1 LAWSFVFIRANHL
14 YVDYDSKNEVWVKG
28 MLILPLPIHLFV
40 IMHLRNLITTINIS
54 AAPEMLKELLKPD
67 IEQLIDRKS
76 WTAIKE
82 ALADW
87 PPAEIVDLLYE
98 FDKEKRALLFRALPR
113 DIATDVFVNLE
124 YEEREEL
131 INVLTQ
137 RETKYLIDDMEADDR
152 TSLLEELPAKVQQ
165 YILNM
170 LPHEELKVARTLL
183 GYPEDSIGRHMTPNF
198 VKLRRD
204 WTVGRALEHI
214 RRHGKDMETIY
225 RMYVISDKGQLLG
238 EVLLRDLVLSKE
250 DKTIEE
256 IMADHVAYLSA
267 FDDQEEGVRQFERH
281 DVTSMPVV
289 DSQGALVG
297 IVTFD
302 DIYDISE
309 EEVTE
314 DFQRLSGVNPVDKS
328 YLAASKWLLY
338 KKRVPWLIGL
348 CVASF
353 LTAAIISGY
362 SEVTAQLVALTAFI
376 PMIIGTAG
384 NTGTQSSTLM
394 IRALSTGEV
403 EMRDAFR
410 IFRKE
415 LIVGLSLGLTMSL
428 VAFVGGFIDGGA
440 GMQVSAIV
448 SISMI
453 LTVTLSNIFG
463 NLMPML
469 IHRMG
474 LDPAVISSPLITT
487 IMDMT
492 GAVIYYSIAMWFLK
506 S

>member
-1 LAWSFVFIRANHL
+1 
-14 YVDYDSKNEVWVKG
+14 
-28 MLILPLPIHLFV
+28 
-40 IMHLRNLITTINIS
+40 
-54 AAPEMLKELLKPD
+54 MLKELLKPD
-67 IEQLIDRKS
+67 IQQLIDRKY

-87 PPAEIVDLLYE
+87 PSAEIVDLMYE
-98 FDKEKRALLFRALPR
+98 FDGEQRALLFRALPR

-124 YEEREEL
+124 HEDREEL
-131 INVLTQ
+131 IGALTR
-137 RETKYLIDDMEADDR
+137 RETKELIDDMEADDR

-170 LPHEELKVARTLL
+170 LSHEELKIARTLL

-198 VKLRRD
+198 VKLRPE
-204 WTVGRALEHI
+204 WTVGRSLEHI
-214 RRHGKDMETIY
+214 RRFGKDMETLY
-225 RMYVISDKGQLLG
+225 RMYVTSDKGQLLG
-238 EVLLRDLVLSKE
+238 EVLLRDLVLSPE
-250 DKTIEE
+250 SLEIGE
-256 IMADHVAYLSA
+256 IMAENVAYLSA
-267 FDDQEEGVRQFERH
+267 FDDQEEGVRQFERY
-281 DVTSMPVV
+281 DVTAMPVV

-309 EEVTE
+309 EEITE
-314 DFQRLSGVNPVDKS
+314 DFQKLSGVNPVDKS
-328 YLAASKWLLY
+328 YLTASKWLLY

-348 CVASF
+348 LVASF
-353 LTAAIISGY
+353 LTAAIIDRY
-362 SEVTAQLVALTAFI
+362 SDVTAQLVALTAFI

-403 EMRDAFR
+403 EMKDALR

-415 LIVGLSLGLTMSL
+415 LIVGLALGLTMSG
-428 VAFVGGFIDGGA
+428 VAFLGGFLEGESGLV
-440 GMQVSAIV
+440 VSGIV
-448 SISMI
+448 SVSMI

-487 IMDMT
+487 VMDMT
-492 GAVIYYSIAMWFLK
+492 GAVIYYNIALWFLDAFM
-506 S
+506 

>member
-1 LAWSFVFIRANHL
+1 
-14 YVDYDSKNEVWVKG
+14 
-28 MLILPLPIHLFV
+28 
-40 IMHLRNLITTINIS
+40 
-54 AAPEMLKELLKPD
+54 MLKELLKPD
-67 IEQLIDRKS
+67 IQQLIERKS

-87 PPAEIVDLLYE
+87 PPAEIVDLMDE
-98 FDKEKRALLFRALPR
+98 FDKEQMALLFRALPR
-113 DIATDVFVNLE
+113 DIATDVFVNLD
-124 YEEREEL
+124 YEERENL
-131 INVLTQ
+131 IGALTR
-137 RETKYLIDDMEADDR
+137 RETKELIDDMQADDR

-170 LPHEELKVARTLL
+170 LSHEELKIARTLL

-198 VKLRRD
+198 VKLRKD
-204 WTVGRALEHI
+204 WTVGRSLEHI
-214 RRHGKDMETIY
+214 RRFGKDMETLY
-225 RMYVISDKGQLLG
+225 RMYVTSDKSQLLG
-238 EVLLRDLVLSKE
+238 EVLLRDLVLSPE
-250 DKTIEE
+250 DKLIGE
-256 IMADHVAYLSA
+256 IMDDTVNYLSA
-267 FDDQEEGVRQFERH
+267 FDDQEEGVRQFERF
-281 DVTSMPVV
+281 DVSVMPVV
-289 DSQGALVG
+289 DSQGAMVG

-314 DFQRLSGVNPVDKS
+314 DFQKLSGMNPVDKS
-328 YLAASKWLLY
+328 YLSASKWLLY

-348 CVASF
+348 LVASF
-353 LTAAIISGY
+353 LTAAIINSYDG
-362 SEVTAQLVALTAFI
+362 VTAQLVALTAFI

-394 IRALSTGEV
+394 IRALSTGDV
-403 EMRDAFR
+403 EIKDAFR

-415 LIVGLSLGLTMSL
+415 LIVGLALGLTMSA
-428 VAFVGGFIDGGA
+428 VAFIGGFIDGGS
-440 GMQVSAIV
+440 GLKVSAIV

-469 IHRMG
+469 IHRFG

-492 GAVIYYSIAMWFLK
+492 GAVIYYNTAMWFLEA
-506 S
+506 